1 MINQN
6 EVFLSGRVN
15 DVAYKTT
22 KTEKQYATVK
32 IITNT
37 YQRRNGKTESY
48 PTFISLM
55 VFNEKQVEYLK
66 EIDVKK
72 GDFANVRGKLSNS
85 KSNKGFV
92 QLSVLVS
99 DITIARVTKEDTPNT
114 DDVMELEEPID
125 DF

>member
-22 KTEKQYATVK
+22 KTEKQYATIK

-37 YQRRNGKTESY
+37 YQHRNGKTESY